1 MRFVYASLAII
12 TLAFVASGQEEFG
25 RGFKLPPK
33 EVLDARH
40 AEAAQKQGKRM
51 AGLPKVTAPS
61 WDCRTLGIV
70 PPIGNQG
77 NCGSCYIW
85 SAADTAACALIRAG
99 KVKANWQMSKQFGL
113 DCKNLGG
120 CGGGWPAE
128 VLDHIKKNGFPADD
142 EYGPYT
148 ARVGSCKY
156 TNQKLHKID
165 DSGYCTPNQESGIA
179 SVQDMKNA
187 IVKFGPISVALDSS
201 VLGDGKGIRSGN
213 GNRIDHAV
221 MIIGWDDSKGRAG
234 CWLMRNSWGSST
246 WGNEGYCWI
255 EYGAGSIGTEA
266 QWVDVTGSPIPP
278 GPSPD
283 PVPPTP
289 VPDMIVINGGNP
301 VVVEIEKMIVV
312 KEKVTLLSSF
322 PFTLTAGSDGLGYVW
337 EVPAGVKYKRKNN
350 VLEILDAPKGGSEI
364 SVEYS
369 KVEVVNGQL
378 KITPKYQSTTF
389 TVADP
394 KKVEKILEKKPQ
406 TRNAPL
412 EYRTAFT
419 FVGFRVMT
427 LQPQEETPQC
437 CGSVK

>member
-12 TLAFVASGQEEFG
+12 TLAFVASGQEEFS
-25 RGFKLPPK
+25 RGLKLPPK

-113 DCKNLGG
+113 DCKNFGG

-148 ARVGSCKY
+148 ARVGNCKY

-165 DSGYCTPNQESGIA
+165 DSGYCTPNQESGVA

-201 VLGDGKGIRSGN
+201 VLGDGKGIRSGAGRN
-213 GNRIDHAV
+213 IDHAV

-234 CWLMRNSWGSST
+234 CWLMRNSWGVS

-266 QWVDVTGSPIPP
+266 QWNDVIGAPVPP
-278 GPSPD
+278 GPVPPD
-283 PVPPTP
+283 PIPPTP
-289 VPDMIVINGGNP
+289 VPDAIIINGGNP
-301 VVVEIEKMIVV
+301 VVVEIEKMVIV

-322 PFTLTAGSDGLGYVW
+322 PFTLTAGNDGLGYVW

-350 VLEILDAPKGGSEI
+350 VLEIIDAPKGASEI

-378 KITPKYQSTTF
+378 KITPKYQSTMF

-394 KKVEKILEKKPQ
+394 KKVEKALEKK
-406 TRNAPL
+406 A
-412 EYRTAFT
+412 E
-419 FVGFRVMT
+419 
-427 LQPQEETPQC
+427 PQC
-437 CGSVK
+437 CGSVSCGSVSCGSVK